1 LGDRIEKFERAGHVA
16 RIGKK
21 RGIYSVLVKKHERKK
36 PPGRP
41 RLRW

>member
-1 LGDRIEKFERAGHVA
+1 LGDPIEKFERAGHVA
-16 RIGKK
+16 LIGKK

-36 PPGRP
+36 PPGRR